1 MNFTILVGT
10 INTQWTGTRKTYTN
24 KTLTKVIQHK
34 NPPSGLPP
42 KPIVHQKLKKSWS
55 TTLPLL
61 SQKMYIGKYLL

>member
-24 KTLTKVIQHK
+24 KTLTKARQHK

-42 KPIVHQKLKKSWS
+42 KPIVTK
-55 TTLPLL
+55 T
-61 SQKMYIGKYLL
+61 

>member
-24 KTLTKVIQHK
+24 KTLTKARQPK

-42 KPIVHQKLKKSWS
+42 KEKLEYNPPIVE
-55 TTLPLL
+55 P
-61 SQKMYIGKYLL
+61 KMYIGKYLL